1 MNDKV
6 SKSVAY
12 WLLIGAFLVVSMVI
26 LGGYTRLSHSG
37 LSMVSW
43 KPVTGWLPP
52 MSDQQWIQEFEQ
64 YKTSP
69 EYIKRNYDFN
79 LEEFKQIYWPEFY
92 HRLLGRVIGVVFLV
106 PFLFFLIRGKLKDKK
121 LRLRLI
127 IIFFLGGLQGF
138 IGWYM
143 VKSGLVDRPDV
154 SHYRLALHLSTAL
167 LLFGYLLWTAMGLLY
182 PERAEKTEGDSLV
195 RKLLYTLFGVVSLQI
210 IYGAFVAGL
219 KAGKFYPTFPKMGDD
234 WVPYAIEE
242 AIGKSGFISFLES
255 PFVVQ
260 FMHRWIAVIVA
271 VMVIFLFLKGLKMSL
286 TSLQRKGLLFLF
298 IALIIQFTLGV
309 LTIVNLTPIFLG
321 VVHQLGAVVLLSA
334 VLISIYS
341 FRAKKA

>member
-1 MNDKV
+1 
-6 SKSVAY
+6 
-12 WLLIGAFLVVSMVI
+12 
-26 LGGYTRLSHSG
+26 
-37 LSMVSW
+37 
-43 KPVTGWLPP
+43 
-52 MSDQQWIQEFEQ
+52 
-64 YKTSP
+64 
-69 EYIKRNYDFN
+69 
-79 LEEFKQIYWPEFY
+79 
-92 HRLLGRVIGVVFLV
+92 
-106 PFLFFLIRGKLKDKK
+106 
-121 LRLRLI
+121 
-127 IIFFLGGLQGF
+127 
-138 IGWYM
+138 
-143 VKSGLVDRPDV
+143 
-154 SHYRLALHLSTAL
+154 
-167 LLFGYLLWTAMGLLY
+167 MGLLY